1 MNVLLDKYFIDFIT
15 CFIRIRKRALSF
27 ALSYPVSIF
36 PSLCERA
43 SEEYKDKEA
52 WWKRKRQCGRGSK
65 IERETV
71 GERERQNER
80 QCGKETGWEV
90 EKETGVGERER
101 LKQRKG
107 CE

>member
-1 MNVLLDKYFIDFIT
+1 MNVLLDEYFIDFIT

-43 SEEYKDKEA
+43 SEEDKDKEA
-52 WWKRKRQCGRGSK
+52 WKRKRQGGGGSK

-71 GERERQNER
+71 GERES
-80 QCGKETGWEV
+80 V
-90 EKETGVGERER
+90 EK
-101 LKQRKG
+101 KQGGR
-107 CE
+107 